1 MPTVW
6 ENSYVDRLKTLGS
19 QKAQVDKVT
28 EDVLLAIDPLILPD
42 RAKILVAIAAD
53 MMSGVQKRNNR
64 ADINN
69 ACAALQA
76 ALALL
81 EAIGP
86 GLDG

>member
-53 MMSGVQKRNNR
+53 MMSGVQKRNNQ
-64 ADINN
+64 ADVNN
-69 ACAALQA
+69 ACATLQA

>member
-6 ENSYVDRLKTLGS
+6 ENYYVNRLKTLGS
-19 QKAQVDKVT
+19 QKVQVDKIT

-53 MMSGVQKRNNR
+53 IMSDIQKRNNR
-64 ADINN
+64 ADVHN
-69 ACAALQA
+69 AYAALQA

>member
-64 ADINN
+64 ADVSN